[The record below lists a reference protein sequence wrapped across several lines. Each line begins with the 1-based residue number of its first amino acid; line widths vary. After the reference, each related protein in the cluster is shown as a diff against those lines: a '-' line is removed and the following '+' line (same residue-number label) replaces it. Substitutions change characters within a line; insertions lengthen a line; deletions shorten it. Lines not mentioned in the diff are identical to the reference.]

1 VSGNPDGAN
10 RWESLYATPA
20 GIGLLMDN
28 AFKQPVVL
36 TIAGFDPSGGA
47 GVLADIKTIAAF
59 ECYGVAAVTSLT
71 FQNTRQVRGAL
82 NQTAEAVREQIA
94 PLFEDFEIAA
104 IKTGMLPTAEII
116 QAVAGIIRAN
126 AVPVVVVDPV
136 LKSTSGVDLVDDV
149 AIDALT
155 NDLIPIAS
163 LVTPNIAEAQRISGV
178 DIKDQLQMERAA
190 EVILKFGSRA
200 VLVTGGDASS
210 GSSTDFLLDAQGSAV
225 FSTER
230 IRSKHTHGT
239 GCTLASALACLLARG
254 SSLRESVPIAKQ
266 YVMQAILSAPGLGL
280 GNGPLNHFPPGF
292 DLNH

>member
-1 VSGNPDGAN
+1 VPQTKV
-10 RWESLYATPA
+10 YATSV
-20 GIGLLMDN
+20 GIGLIMDK
-28 AFKQPVVL
+28 AIKQSVVL

-59 ECYGVAAVTSLT
+59 GCYGVAAVTSLT
-71 FQNTRQVRGAL
+71 FQNTWQILGAL
-82 NQTAEAVREQIA
+82 NQTAEAARQQIA

-116 QAVAGIIRAN
+116 REVACIIRAN
-126 AVPVVVVDPV
+126 AVPVVVVDPA
-136 LKSTSGVDLVDDV
+136 LKSTSGFDLVDDV
-149 AIDALT
+149 AVDALT
-155 NDLIPIAS
+155 NELIPLAS

-190 EVILKFGSRA
+190 EVILKIGSRA
-200 VLVTGGDASS
+200 VLITGGDASS
-210 GSSTDFLLDAQGSAV
+210 GLSTDLLLDAQGAVV

-230 IRSKHTHGT
+230 IRSNHTHGT

-254 SSLRESVPIAKQ
+254 CSLRESVPIAKQ
-266 YVMQAILSAPGLGL
+266 YVTQAILSAPGIGH

-292 DLNH
+292 EFEH

>member
-1 VSGNPDGAN
+1 
-10 RWESLYATPA
+10 
-20 GIGLLMDN
+20 MDK
-28 AFKQPVVL
+28 ASKQPVVL

-71 FQNTRQVRGAL
+71 FQNTRQVLGAL
-82 NQTAEAVREQIA
+82 NQTAEAVREQIS

-104 IKTGMLPTAEII
+104 IKTGMLPTGEII
-116 QAVAGIIRAN
+116 REVACIIRAN

-136 LKSTSGVDLVDDV
+136 LKSTSGFNLVDDLAV
-149 AIDALT
+149 DALMT
-155 NDLIPIAS
+155 DLFPLAS

-190 EVILKFGSRA
+190 EVILKIGSRA
-200 VLVTGGDASS
+200 VLITGGDAGS
-210 GSSTDFLLDAQGSAV
+210 GLSTDLLLDARGAAV

-254 SSLRESVPIAKQ
+254 CSLRESVPIAKQ
-266 YVMQAILSAPGLGL
+266 YVTQAILGAPGIGL

-292 DLNH
+292 EFEH